1 VAPLRSHDQNRHP
14 RPFQTVTCPACCLLF
29 SLTVSRRTSP
39 QIQVPYAVHM
49 GLASLCIANR
59 VHFIHRTLRSVC
71 GKGSRA
77 IRSSSSSAFANPS
90 SCRHTSPLPSQRLA
104 WPFPIRASRGH
115 PNARTLSWAA
125 KFNLRRP
132 RTPLNDA
139 DTIED
144 VAKEAVL
151 EAIKGRQQTDLMLR
165 CESLVHRDMVVSQTG
180 SNSSLIGTILDADGT
195 PSGSYGHDHSSGVP
209 IMRGFMSLRRMALR
223 VNNDV
228 PRVFLPPPCQAH
240 APPTFRSGTGKRL
253 ICIL

>member
-1 VAPLRSHDQNRHP
+1 
-14 RPFQTVTCPACCLLF
+14 
-29 SLTVSRRTSP
+29 
-39 QIQVPYAVHM
+39 M
-49 GLASLCIANR
+49 GLASLCISSR
-59 VHFIHRTLRSVC
+59 VHLINRILRSVY
-71 GKGSRA
+71 GRGSHT
-77 IRSSSSSAFANPS
+77 IRSSSSSAFAKPS

-104 WPFPIRASRGH
+104 WPLPISASRGH

-132 RTPLNDA
+132 STPLNDTDA
-139 DTIED
+139 IED

-165 CESLVHRDMVVSQTG
+165 CESLVHRDMIVSQTG

-195 PSGSYGHDHSSGVP
+195 PSGSHGHDHSSGVP

-228 PRVFLPPPCQAH
+228 PRVFLPPPCEAH
-240 APPTFRSGTGKRL
+240 APPTFRSGAGKRL
-253 ICIL
+253 KYIL